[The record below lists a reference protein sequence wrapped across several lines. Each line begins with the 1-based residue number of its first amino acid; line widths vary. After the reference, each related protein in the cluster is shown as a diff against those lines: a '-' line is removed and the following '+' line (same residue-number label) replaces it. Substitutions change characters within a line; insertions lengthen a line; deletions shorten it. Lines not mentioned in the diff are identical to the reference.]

1 MNSTKPPQ
9 QNSES
14 GSFQGPEKARTFQ
27 KEENAK
33 MRCQENEI
41 GKHNVVSGD
50 PKHTVG
56 ALKYAA
62 FDSVFPMRL

>member
-41 GKHNVVSGD
+41 GKYSVVSGD

-56 ALKYAA
+56 ALKYAVLT
-62 FDSVFPMRL
+62 VFFL

>member
-27 KEENAK
+27 KEENTK
-33 MRCQENEI
+33 MCCWENEI
-41 GKHNVVSGD
+41 GKYNVVSGD

-56 ALKYAA
+56 AL
-62 FDSVFPMRL
+62 